1 MFAKTSGSLRLS
13 SFAVSLL
20 FTRGEKPYP
29 HAKLTLLKARKSDVV
44 KVASMSPIIDT
55 TEVRHTM
62 NATRL
67 FLLPVSF
74 AGPLREFHVSKEARD
89 LYDLDS
95 ALFSLHGTVFV
106 ADLGAAQR
114 VAHRLNERR
123 EVERFPQLAVTAGE
137 LYTAGL
143 LDELLHLALQAYREQ
158 VNENVL
164 SDAEAFLKER
174 LGEQLPAALERF
186 AELFPATPVYRGEQ
200 DAAGYLAGETDGVPH
215 RHVVLEELLMLYLA
229 NENPALGRFLTLFDD
244 AELETSTAY
253 PQVIEGLDAFFA
265 RQPGL
270 EEGVSLFETLRAPA
284 LNSPT
289 SLEGQL
295 VYLRRSW
302 GPLLGTRFEGFL
314 TRVLQASDVLAEEHK
329 PGGFGG
335 PGPARVLS
343 FDTARADTSSTDLAE
358 QGDVMAQ
365 RRRDRG
371 DWSTRGAVGAARYSP
386 DLAWMP
392 RVVMLAKSTYVWL
405 DQLSKRYGRDIRRL
419 DQIPDE
425 ELDELARRG
434 FTSLWLIG
442 VWERSEASKRI
453 KHLRGNP
460 DAVASA
466 YSLYD
471 YAIAADLGGES
482 AYENLRERTRQRGV
496 RLASDMVPNHVGVD
510 GRWVVEHPDWFLS
523 VDEPPYPSY
532 TFNGPDLSSDE
543 RVGIFIEDHYY
554 DSSDAAVVFE
564 RLDRHTGDVR
574 YVYHGNDGTA
584 TPWNDTA
591 QLNYLNPET
600 REGVIQTIL
609 HVARKF
615 SVIRFDAAMTLAKM
629 HIQRLWFPEPGEG
642 GAIPSRAQY
651 GSVSEETFNRL
662 MPHEFW
668 REVVDRVAEE
678 VPDTLLL
685 AEAFW
690 MMEPYFVRTLGMHR
704 VYNSAFMHM
713 MMQEENA
720 KYRLTIKNTLEFDRE
735 ILKRFVNF
743 MNNPDEDTAV
753 AQFGKDDKYF
763 GVCILMVTMPGLP
776 MFGHGQVEGFAEKYG
791 MEYRR
796 AKLDESPD
804 GWLIDRHYREVFP
817 LLHRRAEFAE
827 VENFLLY
834 DLYTERGTVNEN
846 VFAYSNRYGDTASLV
861 VYNNKFAQA
870 KGWLK
875 RSSAFMDKGSSE
887 LRQRDLNEGLNI
899 HGDEKHFV
907 RWREQISGLEYLK
920 RSRDLQNEGLYVELE
935 AFKYRVYLDIREVY
949 DADGHLEELHNQLQG
964 RGVPSLDEAVA
975 ELRYRPLYDKLDALF
990 AADISDAETRE
1001 ALEAL
1006 TEQATHYSIDFSDE
1020 ARKTAANTFKTFLT
1034 SLEDFPVSPADSL
1047 STSAGTVQT
1056 KTKPVEPV
1064 TRPVIEGRVVKRGL
1078 EEDEMEKGKVV
1089 KRSAEVTASDKLSR
1103 DQGELQAYLELAKDL
1118 KPFLRVWALARS
1130 LAAKGNLSTLT
1141 ERLRLVPYL
1150 RQKGAGAELLEL
1162 FTNQP
1167 PDKQD
1172 EVAAEPYLEGVL
1184 ENSAALNHL
1193 QINEHAGQRWFN
1205 REAYRSLVT
1214 GWLGVQHL
1222 LASADKPPHE
1232 LDVRGRL
1239 ADFAAAEGR
1248 SGYRLDKLVQ
1258 KPELGASTPAEE
1270 TPAKALE
1277 EDKAGSQAREDAAE
1291 VGEEKAAVE
1300 K

>member
-1 MFAKTSGSLRLS
+1 
-13 SFAVSLL
+13 
-20 FTRGEKPYP
+20 
-29 HAKLTLLKARKSDVV
+29 
-44 KVASMSPIIDT
+44 MS
-55 TEVRHTM
+55 E
-62 NATRL
+62 
-67 FLLPVSF
+67 
-74 AGPLREFHVSKEARD
+74 
-89 LYDLDS
+89 
-95 ALFSLHGTVFV
+95 
-106 ADLGAAQR
+106 
-114 VAHRLNERR
+114 
-123 EVERFPQLAVTAGE
+123 
-137 LYTAGL
+137 
-143 LDELLHLALQAYREQ
+143 
-158 VNENVL
+158 
-164 SDAEAFLKER
+164 
-174 LGEQLPAALERF
+174 
-186 AELFPATPVYRGEQ
+186 
-200 DAAGYLAGETDGVPH
+200 
-215 RHVVLEELLMLYLA
+215 
-229 NENPALGRFLTLFDD
+229 
-244 AELETSTAY
+244 
-253 PQVIEGLDAFFA
+253 
-265 RQPGL
+265 
-270 EEGVSLFETLRAPA
+270 
-284 LNSPT
+284 
-289 SLEGQL
+289 
-295 VYLRRSW
+295 
-302 GPLLGTRFEGFL
+302 
-314 TRVLQASDVLAEEHK
+314 
-329 PGGFGG
+329 
-335 PGPARVLS
+335 
-343 FDTARADTSSTDLAE
+343 
-358 QGDVMAQ
+358 Q

-371 DWSTRGAVGAARYSP
+371 HWSTRGAVGAEQYSP

-392 RVVMLAKSTYVWL
+392 RVIMLAKSTYVWL
-405 DQLSKRYGRDIRRL
+405 DQLSKRYGRDIHRL

-453 KHLRGNP
+453 KNLRGDP

-471 YAIAADLGGES
+471 YAIAADLGGEG
-482 AYENLRERTRQRGV
+482 AYENLRDRTRQRGI

-510 GRWVVEHPDWFLS
+510 GRWVIEHPDWFLS
-523 VDEPPYPSY
+523 VDEPPYPGY

-554 DSSDAAVVFE
+554 DSSDAAVVFK

-651 GSVSEETFNRL
+651 GSMSEETFNRL
-662 MPHEFW
+662 MPEEFW

-743 MNNPDEDTAV
+743 MNNPDEETAV

-796 AKLDESPD
+796 AKMDESPD

-834 DLYTERGTVNEN
+834 DLYTENGTVNEN
-846 VFAYSNRYGDTASLV
+846 VFAYSNRHNDTASLV

-870 KGWLK
+870 RGWLK
-875 RSSAFMDKGSSE
+875 RSAAHKDKGSGE
-887 LRQRDLNEGLNI
+887 LRQRDLHEGLNV
-899 HGDEKHFV
+899 HGDDKHFV
-907 RWREQISGLEYLK
+907 RWREQISGLEVLK
-920 RSRDLQNEGLYVELE
+920 RSRDVQNEGLLVDLE

-949 DADGHLEELHNQLQG
+949 DADGHLEELYRQLQG

-975 ELRYRPLYDKLDALF
+975 ELRYRPLFEKLDALF
-990 AADISDAETRE
+990 ATEPSNTSRMKA

-1006 TEQATHYSIDFSDE
+1006 AEQATHYNIDFSDE
-1020 ARKTAANTFKTFLT
+1020 ALKTAADKFKAFMV
-1034 SLEDFPVSPADSL
+1034 SLKAFPVAQATRTETTR
-1047 STSAGTVQT
+1047 TSSN
-1056 KTKPVEPV
+1056 PVEPV
-1064 TRPVIEGRVVKRGL
+1064 THPVIAGRVVERGVV
-1078 EEDEMEKGKVV
+1078 ENDKVEKGKVS
-1089 KRSAEVTASDKLSR
+1089 KRSEEEGYV
-1103 DQGELQAYLELAKDL
+1103 QAYLELASEL

-1130 LAAKGNLSTLT
+1130 LAAKGNLATLT
-1141 ERLRLVPYL
+1141 DKLQLVPYL
-1150 RQKGAGAELLEL
+1150 RQGGAGAELFEL
-1162 FTNQP
+1162 FTTHP
-1167 PDKQD
+1167 PEKQD
-1172 EVAAEPYLEGVL
+1172 EVAAEPFLKRAL
-1184 ENSAALNHL
+1184 ENPHALNYL
-1193 QINEHAGQRWFN
+1193 QINEHGEQRWFN

-1214 GWLGVQHL
+1214 GWLGVQYL
-1222 LASADKPPHE
+1222 LASADKPSRK
-1232 LDVRGRL
+1232 LDVREVL
-1239 ADFAAAEGR
+1239 ADFAAAEER
-1248 SGYRLDKLVQ
+1248 SGYKLDGLEQ
-1258 KPELGASTPAEE
+1258 KAASETDTETSKATPAE
-1270 TPAKALE
+1270 AVKD
-1277 EDKAGSQAREDAAE
+1277 DKASGVSSQARGGKETE
-1291 VGEEKAAVE
+1291 SEEKPAVE